1 MPLTRI
7 AATAHPTHPGTDAT
21 APTTETA
28 PAATADVHNR
38 GTR

>member
-7 AATAHPTHPGTDAT
+7 AATAHPTHPGTT
-21 APTTETA
+21 APTTATA

>member
-1 MPLTRI
+1 MTLT
-7 AATAHPTHPGTDAT
+7 AATAHPAPPGADAT
-21 APTTETA
+21 TPCTATA

>member
-1 MPLTRI
+1 MTLTRI
-7 AATAHPTHPGTDAT
+7 AATAHATHPGTTGT
-21 APTTETA
+21 APTTATA

>member
-1 MPLTRI
+1 MTRT
-7 AATAHPTHPGTDAT
+7 AATAHPTPGTG
-21 APTTETA
+21 APTTATA